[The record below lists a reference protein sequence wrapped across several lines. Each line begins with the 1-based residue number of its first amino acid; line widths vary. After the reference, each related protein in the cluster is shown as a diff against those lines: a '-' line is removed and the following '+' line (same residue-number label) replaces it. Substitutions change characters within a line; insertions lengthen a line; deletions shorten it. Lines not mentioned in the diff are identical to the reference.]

1 MNIIILSQYTYF
13 YAILFSLL
21 EVEIEGLY
29 GWGKKLPTFTI
40 TTGIF
45 KNFTF
50 YHLIMAAIVFLTNIF
65 PVMLAMNYQFSIK
78 TLCYCT
84 FNVTLWFMIE
94 DIFWFVFNPHYTLK
108 KYTQKHIEWHSWQP
122 WFFGMPLHNYTCVF
136 LLLFTSWF
144 VQDQELLYSLI
155 ICLFNSLGLI
165 WLAPSYHL
173 FYKTQSS
180 YLRRNARVTS

>member
-84 FNVTLWFMIE
+84 FNVTLWFMI
-94 DIFWFVFNPHYTLK
+94 
-108 KYTQKHIEWHSWQP
+108 
-122 WFFGMPLHNYTCVF
+122 
-136 LLLFTSWF
+136 
-144 VQDQELLYSLI
+144 
-155 ICLFNSLGLI
+155 
-165 WLAPSYHL
+165 
-173 FYKTQSS
+173 
-180 YLRRNARVTS
+180 